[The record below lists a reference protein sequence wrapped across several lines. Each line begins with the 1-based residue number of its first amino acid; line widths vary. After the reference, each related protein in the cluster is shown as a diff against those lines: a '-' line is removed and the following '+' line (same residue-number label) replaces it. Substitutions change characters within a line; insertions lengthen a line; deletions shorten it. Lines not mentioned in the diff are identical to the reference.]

1 MLRRITEVNMAHNFH
16 FHPLRMMGN
25 LPYFALQYKS
35 FHLDQSDAKQ
45 KTNCDLVPH
54 VFTLL
59 IWIFWLLW
67 FCLIFLVHVL
77 KRAVKMN
84 SRILHMENGGSC
96 AHVWYLR
103 LPYILFHCVQ
113 GERIS
118 HVLFLSRMSQPSR
131 ASRNYHW
138 PPKTM
143 QTNGACICLKAKD
156 DYNQMFKA
164 TPDLL
169 TFLI

>member
-1 MLRRITEVNMAHNFH
+1 MLRRITEVNMAHNLH

-84 SRILHMENGGSC
+84 SRILHMKNGGSC

-138 PPKTM
+138 PPKQCKQM
-143 QTNGACICLKAKD
+143 ARAYALKRK
-156 DYNQMFKA
+156 MTITKC
-164 TPDLL
+164 
-169 TFLI
+169 

>member
-59 IWIFWLLW
+59 IWIFWLQLW

-96 AHVWYLR
+96 AHVWHLR

-118 HVLFLSRMSQPSR
+118 HVLFLSRMSQPSL

-138 PPKTM
+138 PPKQCKQM
-143 QTNGACICLKAKD
+143 ARAYALKRK
-156 DYNQMFKA
+156 MTITKC
-164 TPDLL
+164 
-169 TFLI
+169 